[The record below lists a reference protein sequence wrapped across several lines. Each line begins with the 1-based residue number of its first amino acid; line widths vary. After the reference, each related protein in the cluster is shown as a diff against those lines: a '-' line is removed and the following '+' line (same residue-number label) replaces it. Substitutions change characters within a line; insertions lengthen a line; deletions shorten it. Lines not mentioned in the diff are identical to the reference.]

1 MARSSKIWFVIRL
14 VMAVATVPGAI
25 LAQGPI
31 LPTEELESK
40 GKTGKPVGLPY
51 TPQGIDYLFST
62 DTATG
67 TDTSGMT
74 GVRTGI
80 DWSKMPFIPSKSP
93 VLKSAP
99 DPEI

>member
-1 MARSSKIWFVIRL
+1 MARSSKTGFVILL
-14 VMAVATVPGAI
+14 VMAVVSVSGPI

-62 DTATG
+62 DTATSGATG
-67 TDTSGMT
+67 T
-74 GVRTGI
+74 RTGI
-80 DWSKMPFIPSKSP
+80 DWSRMPFIPSKSP
-93 VLKSAP
+93 VLISAP